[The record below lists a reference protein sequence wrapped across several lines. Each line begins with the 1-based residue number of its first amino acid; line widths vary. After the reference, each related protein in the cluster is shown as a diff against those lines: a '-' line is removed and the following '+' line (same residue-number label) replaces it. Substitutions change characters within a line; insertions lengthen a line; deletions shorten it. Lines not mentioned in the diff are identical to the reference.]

1 MTHERME
8 PSHVNPQD
16 ESRRTSSKSITL
28 LGAVVL
34 LLFAVV
40 FLIGYLPRRQRA
52 KETVAAARREAR
64 GLPVVIVAT
73 AQEESK
79 TADLLLP
86 GNIQPITEAPIL
98 ARAEGYLVKRYAD
111 IGDRVKA
118 GQLLA
123 QLATPE
129 LDQQVEQA
137 QATLQQV
144 RAALAQANANLQ
156 EARANANLA
165 QITAKRSST
174 LVTRGVLSKQE
185 GDQANS
191 TYLAQA
197 AAVQAAEANINAAQ
211 QNVSASEANVRRLNE
226 MQGFKKVR
234 APYDGVITVRAV
246 DTGAL
251 INTGSTLLF
260 RIAQTQ
266 TLRIFINVPQANYM
280 DLHVGDRADVNV
292 QELPGCAFTGRVSRI
307 SGALDTNTRTML
319 TEIEIPNRDNTL
331 RPGMYAQVKLA
342 LNRSHPPVVVPGE
355 AVVTRSDGVFAAV
368 LDGNN
373 TVHFESINLGRDYGQ
388 EVEVASGLHPGD
400 RVVINPSDEVIEG
413 VRVNPTPYHA
423 GSTRRPGKG
432 RT

>member
-1 MTHERME
+1 ME
-8 PSHVNPQD
+8 PSHTTSGD
-16 ESRRTSSKSITL
+16 ESKRASSKAIAL
-28 LGAVVL
+28 IACVL
-34 LLFAVV
+34 ILLFAAI
-40 FLIGYLPRRQRA
+40 FLLGYLPRRQRT
-52 KETVAAARREAR
+52 KDIVEAARREAR

-73 AQEESK
+73 ARESSK
-79 TADLLLP
+79 TATLILP
-86 GNIQPITEAPIL
+86 GNIQPVTETPIL
-98 ARAEGYLVKRYAD
+98 ARAEGYLVKRYVD

-123 QLATPE
+123 ELATPE

-156 EARANANLA
+156 EAKANAHLA
-165 QITAKRSST
+165 QVTAERNST

-185 GDQANS
+185 GDQSSS

-197 AAVQAAEANINAAQ
+197 ATVQAAEANINAAQ
-211 QNVSASEANVRRLNE
+211 QNVGASEANLRRLTE

-260 RIAQTQ
+260 RIAQTR

-280 DLHVGDRADVNV
+280 DLHVGDQADIDVR
-292 QELPGCAFTGRVSRI
+292 ELSGRRFTGRVSRI
-307 SGALDTNTRTML
+307 SGSLDTSTRTML
-319 TEIEIPNRDNTL
+319 TEIEIRNEDNTL
-331 RPGMYAQVKLA
+331 LPGMYAQVKLVV
-342 LNRSHPPVVVPGE
+342 NRPHPPVVVPGE

-368 LDGNN
+368 LDSNN
-373 TVHFESINLGRDYGQ
+373 TVHFETIGLGRDYGQ
-388 EVEVASGLHPGD
+388 EVEIASGLRAGD
-400 RVVINPSDEVIEG
+400 RVVVNPSDEVIEG
-413 VRVNPTPYHA
+413 VRVKPTPYHP
-423 GSTRRPGKG
+423 GSTGRPGKG
-432 RT
+432 RG

>member
-1 MTHERME
+1 ME
-8 PSHVNPQD
+8 PSHTNSED
-16 ESRRTSSKSITL
+16 ESKRMSSKVITL
-28 LGAVVL
+28 IAGVL
-34 LLFAVV
+34 ILLFAAI
-40 FLIGYLPRRQRA
+40 FLLGYLPRRQRTKA
-52 KETVAAARREAR
+52 TAEAARREAR

-73 AQEESK
+73 ARESSK
-79 TADLLLP
+79 TVALVLP

-123 QLATPE
+123 ELATPE
-129 LDQQVEQA
+129 LDQQVEQG

-144 RAALAQANANLQ
+144 RASLTQANANLL
-156 EARANANLA
+156 EAKANANLA
-165 QITAKRSST
+165 QITAKRNST
-174 LVTRGVLSKQE
+174 LVERGVLSKQE
-185 GDQANS
+185 GDQSNS

-197 AAVQAAEANINAAQ
+197 ASVQAAEANINAAQ
-211 QNVSASEANVRRLNE
+211 QNVSASEANLRRLTE

-260 RIAQTQ
+260 RIAQTK

-280 DLHVGDRADVNV
+280 DLHVGDRADITV
-292 QELPGCAFTGRVSRI
+292 QELRGCTFTGRVSRI
-307 SGALDTNTRTML
+307 SGSLDTGTRTML
-319 TEIEIPNRDNTL
+319 TEIEIRNRDNTL
-331 RPGMYAQVKLA
+331 LPGMYAEVKLA

-355 AVVTRSDGVFAAV
+355 AVVTRSDGIFAAV

-373 TVHFESINLGRDYGQ
+373 TVHFEVINLGRDYGE
-388 EVEVASGLHPGD
+388 EVEVASGLRAGD

-413 VRVNPTPYHA
+413 VRVKPTPYRA
-423 GSTRRPGKG
+423 GSTGRPGKG
-432 RT
+432 RS